1 MAGFNE
7 DALKKKLDDLNMS
20 QQSIQTVSLWLIHH
34 KKHAHTVVNVWY
46 RELVTASDSRKL
58 TFMYLANDVIQ
69 NSKKKEYNRE
79 FWELGKFLTTW
90 GVAAG

>member
-7 DALKKKLDDLNMS
+7 EALKKKLDDLNMS

-46 RELVTASDSRKL
+46 RELVTGKGFVVT
-58 TFMYLANDVIQ
+58 TFMTKRAKVLCSDERVMILNILADKSV
-69 NSKKKEYNRE
+69 
-79 FWELGKFLTTW
+79 
-90 GVAAG
+90 

>member
-1 MAGFNE
+1 MTKLVGRERRGKVFKVRVKTVLFLRKSEPVMAGFNE

-46 RELVTASDSRKL
+46 RELVT
-58 TFMYLANDVIQ
+58 
-69 NSKKKEYNRE
+69 
-79 FWELGKFLTTW
+79 GKFS
-90 GVAAG
+90 